1 MLHPGLAG
9 VQAVTEE
16 SELGQRIGETF
27 RAESSLV
34 LATLIRQ
41 VGDFTL
47 AEDALQDAFVAAM
60 ETWPERGIPANP
72 GAWLT
77 ATARRKAIDRLR
89 RDTTLARKQTVLV
102 TLRDLE
108 RLSGTEEMDAIDAEE
123 TSIPDDRLRL
133 IFTCCHPALA
143 IEAQVALTL
152 HTLGGLTT
160 PEIARAF
167 LTSETTLAQRLVRAK
182 RKIRDAAIPYEVPAD
197 HALPE
202 RLRAVLATLYLI
214 FNEGYLP
221 SHGEAT
227 LRPELSSEA
236 IRLTRLLHSL
246 MPDEPDV
253 MGLLALMVLNDAR
266 RDARFSSEGDLI
278 VLEEQDRSR
287 WNQAQIAEGRRLVER
302 ALRRGRPGA
311 YQLQAAIA
319 AVHADAATPEATD
332 WWQILALYTVLHRLN
347 PSPVVELNRAVAL
360 AMARGPKHGLT
371 YLDRLEASGAL
382 ATYHHLPAARA
393 DLLRRDG
400 NPAEAAIW
408 YEKALTLTSNA
419 AEQSYLRRR
428 LAEVRAMVTSG
439 A

>member
-1 MLHPGLAG
+1 MVHPGHAG

-16 SELGQRIGETF
+16 TGLDQRISDAF

-34 LATLIRQ
+34 LASLIRH

-47 AEDALQDAFVAAM
+47 AEDAVQDAFLAAM
-60 ETWPERGIPANP
+60 ETWPTSGIPANP

-77 ATARRKAIDRLR
+77 TTARRKAIDRLR

-102 TLRDLE
+102 TLHDLE

-167 LTSETTLAQRLVRAK
+167 LTSESTLAQRLVRAK

-221 SHGEAT
+221 SQGNAP

-236 IRLTRLLHSL
+236 IRLTRLLHTL

-253 MGLLALMVLNDAR
+253 MGLLALMLLNDSR
-266 RDARFSSEGDLI
+266 RDARFSDKGDLI

-287 WNQAQIAEGRRLVER
+287 WNQAQIVEGRNLVER
-302 ALRRGRPGA
+302 ALRMRRLSS

-319 AVHADAATPEATD
+319 AVHAEAISPEATD
-332 WWQILALYTVLHRLN
+332 WWEILGLYSVLNRLS
-347 PSPVVELNRAVAL
+347 PSPVVELNRAVAI
-360 AMARGPKHGLT
+360 AMTRGPKQGLL
-371 YLDRLEASGAL
+371 YLDRLEAAGTL

-400 NPAEAAIW
+400 NQAEAAIW
-408 YEKALTLTSNA
+408 YEKAIMLASNA
-419 AEQSYLRRR
+419 AEQAYLRRR
-428 LAEVRAMVTSG
+428 LAEVRPAVSAG